1 LEIHTKKGE
10 IQVAEKVQEPKLTR
24 IREKGQITLPAE
36 IRRKYN
42 LKEGDL
48 VGFQE
53 TPEGILIS
61 PKAVIA
67 AKLLDEIGAKL
78 RESGITLEE
87 MLESGRKIRGELLK
101 EMYGMDSA
109 EDA

>member
-1 LEIHTKKGE
+1 M
-10 IQVAEKVQEPKLTR
+10 AEKVQEPKLTR

>member
-1 LEIHTKKGE
+1 MTKKM
-10 IQVAEKVQEPKLTR
+10 QEPKLAR

-48 VGFQE
+48 IGFQE

-67 AKLLDEIGAKL
+67 ARLLDEMSAKL
-78 RESGITLEE
+78 RESGVTLEE
-87 MLESGRKIRGELLK
+87 MLESGREIRGELLK
-101 EMYGMDSA
+101 EMYGIDAA

>member
-1 LEIHTKKGE
+1 MT
-10 IQVAEKVQEPKLTR
+10 EKVQEPKLAR
-24 IREKGQITLPAE
+24 IREKGQITLPAD

-42 LKEGDL
+42 LKEGDV

-101 EMYGMDSA
+101 EMYNMDSA
-109 EDA
+109 SDA

>member
-1 LEIHTKKGE
+1 M
-10 IQVAEKVQEPKLTR
+10 AEKVQEPKLAR

-36 IRRKYN
+36 IRRKYH

-53 TPEGILIS
+53 TPEGILIT

-78 RESGITLEE
+78 RESGVTLEE
-87 MLESGRKIRGELLK
+87 LLASGREIRGDLLK
-101 EMYGMDSA
+101 EMYGMDPA